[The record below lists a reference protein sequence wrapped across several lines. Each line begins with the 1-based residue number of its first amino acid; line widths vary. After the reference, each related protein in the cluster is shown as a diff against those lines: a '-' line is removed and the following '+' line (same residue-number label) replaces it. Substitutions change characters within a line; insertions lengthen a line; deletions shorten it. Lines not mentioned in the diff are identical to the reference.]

1 MVLQMK
7 QWNETQPIFVQI
19 RQQLI
24 ALILN
29 RTVAENEALPSVR
42 QISTDLS
49 VNPLTVTKAYQSL
62 VDLGMVEKK
71 RGLGMF
77 VVEGARTKLLA
88 HEKDKFLK
96 EDWPR
101 VMQQITELELD
112 PAELLNR
119 EENK

>member
-29 RTVAENEALPSVR
+29 RTVAENEVLPSVR

-77 VVEGARTKLLA
+77 VVEGARTKLLT

-101 VMQQITELELD
+101 VMQQIAELELD